1 MQYDK
6 WVKTGDI
13 TTVHFIGVGGIG
25 MSALARL
32 CAHEGKKVTGSDV
45 KQSDITHTLEKEGIH
60 ISYTQE
66 AKNIPEQADL
76 VIYTEAV
83 DKKTNEEF
91 ITAKKRGVETI
102 NYFDALGLFLNDYYL
117 IAIAGSHG
125 KTTTTAMLTEIMEAA
140 GMDPTAIVGSLRKKT
155 NNNFRAGKSKYAIV
169 EACEFRR
176 DFLSLK
182 PDVLI
187 ITNIEYEHVDYYKN
201 LEDVQ
206 KAFHE
211 LAEQVSSDG
220 VIIANTDDEKV
231 ATALAGV
238 EGVQKIDY
246 TQYFDPLFEK
256 LSMPGV
262 HNRMN
267 AAAAIA
273 AATYLGVDVYLA
285 REALQNFEGT
295 WRRFEYKG
303 ELNGAKVY
311 DDYAHHPTEIKMTIK
326 TTKELFPDKKLKVV
340 FQPHTVS
347 RLRTL
352 FDDFAEELGKADEI
366 LLLPIYKAR
375 EADDKEV
382 SSEKLQVKISGKNPD
397 VQHFETHD
405 AVVAYLNE
413 TITKDDVLLLMG
425 AGDIFDIANTL
436 TRK

>member
-1 MQYDK
+1 M
-6 WVKTGDI
+6 
-13 TTVHFIGVGGIG
+13 HFIGVGGIG

-32 CAHEGKKVTGSDV
+32 CLNEGKKVSGSDA
-45 KQSDITHTLEKEGIH
+45 KKSAITEALEKEGIKVVYEQSQEN
-60 ISYTQE
+60 ISSRSE
-66 AKNIPEQADL
+66 LEL

-83 DKKTNEEF
+83 DKKTNEEYLA
-91 ITAKKRGVETI
+91 AKKLGIKTI
-102 NYFDALGLFLNDYYL
+102 NYFDALGFFLNDYYL
-117 IAIAGSHG
+117 IAVAGSHG
-125 KTTTTAMLTEIMEAA
+125 KTTTTAMLTEILEAA
-140 GMDPTAIVGSLRKKT
+140 QMDPTAIIGSLLKK
-155 NNNFRAGKSKYAIV
+155 NNKNFRAGKSKYAIV

-201 LEDVQ
+201 LADVQ
-206 KAFHE
+206 KAFNE
-211 LAEQVSSDG
+211 LAEQVCEGG
-220 VIIANTDDEKV
+220 VIIANTDDEQV

-238 EGVQKIDY
+238 EGVEKIDY

-273 AATYLGVDVYLA
+273 AAAYLGVDVYLA

-326 TTKELFPDKKLKVV
+326 STKELFPDKKLVAV

-347 RLRTL
+347 RLKTL
-352 FDDFAEELGKADEI
+352 FNDFAEELGKADKI
-366 LLLPIYKAR
+366 ILLPIYKAR

-382 SSEKLQVKISGKNPD
+382 TSEKLQVKISGKNPD
-397 VQHFETHD
+397 VKHLETHSE
-405 AVVAYLNE
+405 VVEYLKK
-413 TITKDDVLLLMG
+413 TINKDDVLLLMG
-425 AGDIFDIANTL
+425 AGDITSVSTEL
-436 TRK
+436 MK

>member
-1 MQYDK
+1 MKYYRR
-6 WVKTGDI
+6 VKI
-13 TTVHFIGVGGIG
+13 EEINQVHFIGVGGIG

-32 CAHEGKKVTGSDV
+32 CLNEGKKVSGSDS
-45 KQSDITHTLEKEGIH
+45 KQSELTSALEKEGVK

-66 AKNIPEQADL
+66 AKNLSEKVDL

-83 DKKTNEEF
+83 DKKTNEEYLA
-91 ITAKKRGVETI
+91 AKKQGVELI
-102 NYFDALGLFLNDYYL
+102 NYFDALGFFFNDYYL
-117 IAIAGSHG
+117 IAVAGSHG

-140 GMDPTAIVGSLRKKT
+140 GLDPTAIIGSLRKKT
-155 NNNFRAGKSKYAIV
+155 NSNFRAGKSKYAIV

-206 KAFHE
+206 KAFNE
-211 LAEQVSSDG
+211 LAEQVADDG

-238 EGVQKIDY
+238 EGVEKIDY

-273 AATYLGVDVYLA
+273 AAAYLKVDVYLA

-311 DDYAHHPTEIKMTIK
+311 DDYAHHPTEIKMTVK
-326 TTKELFPDKKLKVV
+326 TTKELFPDKKLRVV

-347 RLRTL
+347 RLKTL
-352 FDDFAEELGKADEI
+352 FDDFADELSKADEVV
-366 LLLPIYKAR
+366 LLPVYNAR
-375 EADDKEV
+375 QDNDQGV
-382 SSEKLQVKISGKNPD
+382 GSEELCVAISGKIPD
-397 VQHFETHD
+397 VQIVESHEE
-405 AVVAYLNE
+405 AQAYLQKNVTSE
-413 TITKDDVLLLMG
+413 DVVILMG
-425 AGDIFDIANTL
+425 AGDISTLADTL
-436 TRK
+436 TKQ

>member
-1 MQYDK
+1 
-6 WVKTGDI
+6 
-13 TTVHFIGVGGIG
+13 VHFIGVGGIG

-32 CAHEGKKVTGSDV
+32 CLNEGKEITGSDS
-45 KQSDITHTLEKEGIH
+45 KKSELTETLEKEGIT
-60 ISYTQE
+60 ISYEQV
-66 AKNIPEQADL
+66 ASNIKEGTDL

-91 ITAKKRGVETI
+91 LAAKKQGIKTI

-140 GMDPTAIVGSLRKKT
+140 DMDPTAIIGSIRKKT
-155 NNNFRAGKSKYAIV
+155 NSNFRAGKSKYAIV

-176 DFLSLK
+176 DFLSLM

-201 LEDVQ
+201 LADVQ
-206 KAFHE
+206 KAFSE
-211 LAEQVSSDG
+211 LAEQVADEG
-220 VIIANTDDEKV
+220 VIIANTDDQQV
-231 ATALAGV
+231 AVALQNIN
-238 EGVQKIDY
+238 GVQKIDY

-256 LSMPGV
+256 LLMPGI

-273 AATYLGVDVYLA
+273 AAAYLGVDVYLA
-285 REALQNFEGT
+285 REVLQNFEGT

-303 ELNGAKVY
+303 ELNGAPVY

-326 TTKELFPDKKLKVV
+326 STKELFPGKKLKVV

-347 RLRTL
+347 RLKTL
-352 FDDFAEELGKADEI
+352 FDNFAEELGKADEI
-366 LLLPIYKAR
+366 ILLPVYKAR

-382 SSEKLQVKISGKNPD
+382 TSEKLQVKISGKNPD
-397 VQHFETHD
+397 VKHFETHSE
-405 AVVAYLNE
+405 VVDYLKS

-425 AGDIFDIANTL
+425 AGDITAVSGELIA
-436 TRK
+436 

>member
-1 MQYDK
+1 MK
-6 WVKTGDI
+6 PGDI
-13 TTVHFIGVGGIG
+13 TSVHFIGVGGIG

-32 CAHEGKKVTGSDV
+32 CISEGKKVTGSDS
-45 KQSDITHTLEKEGIH
+45 KKSILTETLEKEGIQ
-60 ISYTQE
+60 IFYQQIAENIQE
-66 AKNIPEQADL
+66 GTDL

-83 DKKTNEEF
+83 DKKTNEEYLS
-91 ITAKKRGVETI
+91 AKKQGIKTI
-102 NYFDALGLFLNDYYL
+102 NYFDALGFFLNDYYL
-117 IAIAGSHG
+117 IAVAGSHG

-140 GMDPTAIVGSLRKKT
+140 DMDPTAIIGSIRKKT
-155 NNNFRAGKSKYAIV
+155 NSNFRAGKSKYAIV

-201 LEDVQ
+201 LADVQ
-206 KAFHE
+206 KAFSE
-211 LAEQVSSDG
+211 LAEQVSDDG

-231 ATALAGV
+231 ASALAGID
-238 EGVQKIDY
+238 GVQKIDY
-246 TQYFDPLFEK
+246 TQFFDPLFEK
-256 LSMPGV
+256 LSMPGI

-273 AATYLGVDVYLA
+273 AAQYLGVDVYLA

-326 TTKELFPDKKLKVV
+326 STKELFPDKKLKVV

-347 RLRTL
+347 RLKTL
-352 FDDFAEELGKADEI
+352 FDDFAEELGKADEVI
-366 LLLPIYKAR
+366 LLPIYKAR
-375 EADDKEV
+375 EVDDKEV
-382 SSEKLQVKISGKNPD
+382 TSEKLQVKISGKNPD
-397 VQHFETHD
+397 VKHFETHD
-405 AVVAYLNE
+405 EVVNYLKKSVSKE
-413 TITKDDVLLLMG
+413 DVVLLMG
-425 AGDIFDIANTL
+425 AGDITVVSTEL
-436 TRK
+436 ME